1 MGIHIIKM
9 PDIGEGIAE
18 VELAGWHVKVG
29 DVVAEDQP
37 LADVMTDKATVE
49 IPSPVVGTV
58 VSLGGQEGDV
68 MAVGGELIRLEVE
81 GAGNQKGGAAAG
93 GSADAGT
100 ADAGSRAGSAGTVK
114 QAGSASAG
122 KQAGGAGAS
131 SSRGSASSAGNGNRA
146 AASDD
151 EGDADHMATNAPVD
165 VPAAD
170 SVAADGIVA
179 ERATSNGGAVKGG
192 SAKGAKAASVS
203 SASGSSSTSSS
214 RADSSDSASH
224 ASSSA
229 SSAASSSSAKPVER
243 HEPADVHALNAKSAA
258 SPAVR
263 KRARDLGI
271 DLPDIQGSGPAG
283 RIQHEDLDA
292 HLLAARET
300 QAASENGSSS
310 DRIGSS
316 SSHAGPGSAG
326 RGQAGQSAA
335 ASGSAGASTR
345 GNAGSSSAP
354 RSTAEVRS
362 YADEDFMHDR
372 YEQRHDEHQV
382 PVIGLRRKIAQK
394 MVESKTRIPHYSYV
408 EEIDVTDLETLRAQ
422 LNQKWGEKRGKLTIL
437 PFLIRAIV
445 MALPDFPQI
454 NARFDDDAGV
464 VTRFGA
470 VHLGVAAQSDA
481 GLMVP
486 VIRHAESRDMWSLA
500 SEITRLAQAV
510 RSGSVR
516 REDMS
521 GSTITVTSL
530 GALGG
535 IVTTPVIN
543 HPEVGIVGVNRIV
556 ERPMYRNGVV
566 VPRKLMNLSSS
577 FDHRVVDG
585 MDAAEFI
592 QAVRALLE
600 QPAMLF
606 VD

>member
-81 GAGNQKGGAAAG
+81 GAGNQKGGAAAAGG
-93 GSADAGT
+93 GSAP
-100 ADAGSRAGSAGTVK
+100 AGSAH
-114 QAGSASAG
+114 AGS
-122 KQAGGAGAS
+122 QGAGAGQQAGAAGVAT
-131 SSRGSASSAGNGNRA
+131 SRASASSSGNRA
-146 AASDD
+146 TASDGD
-151 EGDADHMATNAPVD
+151 EGDADHMATNAPVH

-179 ERATSNGGAVKGG
+179 EGATSNGGAVKGG
-192 SAKGAKAASVS
+192 SAKSAKAASPS

-214 RADSSDSASH
+214 GADSSASAPHTFSSASH
-224 ASSSA
+224 AA

-271 DLPDIQGSGPAG
+271 DLPDIKGSGPAG

-300 QAASENGSSS
+300 QAASASGSSS
-310 DRIGSS
+310 DRIGSI
-316 SSHAGPGSAG
+316 SSHAGPGSAS

-362 YADEDFMHDR
+362 YADEDFVHDR

-516 REDMS
+516 REEMS